1 MYKNLR
7 HHRINSFLC
16 FILCFFMLSGCE
28 NNKKDDNSITDD
40 YSVNHIA
47 FYSDVETAK
56 DLMNKYDI
64 ASESEEVSSSGQL
77 QTLIEY
83 NDIMLYDEKWDL
95 TLCFTSLGLIGF
107 NYRSRCSAENIEQ
120 EYQKWIQKT
129 SDIYGEP
136 STSNEYIAEWNNA
149 PLGEKTSILIMQLTG
164 SESEYGVQISFFAD
178 DTGSEISK

>member
-1 MYKNLR
+1 
-7 HHRINSFLC
+7 
-16 FILCFFMLSGCE
+16 MLTGCE
-28 NNKKDDNSITDD
+28 KNKNNDSSTTDD

-64 ASESEEVSSSGQL
+64 ASESEEVSYSGQI

-83 NDIMLYDEKWDL
+83 KDVMLYDEKWDL

-107 NYRSRCSAENIEQ
+107 NYRSHCSAENIEQ
-120 EYQKWIQKT
+120 EYQKWIQKI

-136 STSNEYIAEWNNA
+136 STSDEYITDWYNA
-149 PLGEKTSILIMQLTG
+149 PLGEKTSILVMQLTG
-164 SESEYGVQISFFAD
+164 SESEYGIQISFFAD
-178 DTGSEISK
+178 DTDSEMSK